1 MLDLAIAY
9 RIYPGVSKVPAV
21 FADDKLKLSTL
32 CLQSFKRAL
41 GPLRIKMWVLLDGC
55 PAPYEDLFR
64 AYFTDEEL
72 EIIYLDKI
80 GNLPTFS
87 MQIDILTKQTEA
99 DLVYFAEDDYF
110 YLPDALVKM
119 VSFLRNNPDADF
131 VTPYDHLGN
140 YDAANGRE
148 PHLIRAFGD
157 HHWRTSVSTCLT
169 FLTRRETL
177 VATRDIFASYSRKN
191 ADCCVW
197 LSITQKLRLL
207 NPLVH
212 ASSLNRCK
220 VWLLTWFWGYKQILF
235 GGRRRLW
242 QAIPSL
248 ATHIESPHLAPVID
262 WYAEFDQVK
271 PEALAMAAELRGES
285 LKL

>member
-32 CLQSFKRAL
+32 CLQSFKKAL

-64 AYFTDEEL
+64 AYFAPEEL
-72 EIIYLDKI
+72 EIIYLNKI

-99 DLVYFAEDDYF
+99 DLIYFAEDDYF

-119 VSFLRNNPDADF
+119 VSFMRNNPDADF
-131 VTPYDHLGN
+131 VTPYDHPGN
-140 YDAANGRE
+140 YDAANGSE
-148 PHLIRAFGD
+148 SHLIRPFED

-169 FLTRRETL
+169 FLAKQETL
-177 VATRDIFASYSRKN
+177 VATRDIFESYSKKN
-191 ADCCVW
+191 ADCSLW

-207 NPLVH
+207 NPVIH
-212 ASSLNRCK
+212 WSTPGRSK
-220 VWLLTWFWGYKQILF
+220 VWLQTWFWGYKQILF

-248 ATHIESPHLAPVID
+248 ATHIESPCLAPVVD
-262 WYAEFDQVK
+262 WYAEIDRAK
-271 PEALAMAAELRGES
+271 PEALAMTSELRPES